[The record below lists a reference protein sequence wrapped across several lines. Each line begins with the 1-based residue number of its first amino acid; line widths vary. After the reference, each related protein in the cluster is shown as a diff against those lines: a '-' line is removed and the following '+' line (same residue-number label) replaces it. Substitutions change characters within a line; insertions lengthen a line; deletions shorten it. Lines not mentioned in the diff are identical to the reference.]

1 MKSDRATNDRQR
13 AILTLG
19 LLLVSGSAA
28 LPCTAADQG
37 MADSSQGKS
46 VPASPITT
54 SPLDA
59 PSVAPAAKKEL
70 EQPSPVTYIHKL
82 PTCLSEIAAATVI
95 EDGTL
100 RSARSRETLLA
111 AEKLGPAE
119 VDALVEMVEKATPA
133 GRLLSLAL
141 LRKMKIAPARYQ
153 KLADNL
159 NDTVGDQSVSYI
171 APGERCHYSV
181 ADILNDM
188 ASNQPLIK
196 MLP

>member
-1 MKSDRATNDRQR
+1 
-13 AILTLG
+13 
-19 LLLVSGSAA
+19 
-28 LPCTAADQG
+28 

-70 EQPSPVTYIHKL
+70 EQPSPVTYSHKL

-111 AEKLGPAE
+111 AEKLGPTE
-119 VDALVEMVEKATPA
+119 VDTLEEMVEKATPA

-171 APGERCHYSV
+171 SPSERCHYSV

-188 ASNQPLIK
+188 ASSQPLIK